1 MMIWAAAASAVST
14 GWVDNDFRDVPVS
27 VYSIDMKTV
36 SESRVIDGMTLT
48 IPVQYRATFSTDFD
62 QFDDVQNRPYRTL
75 RLRPDQKSESQN
87 SIELRAALERVEV
100 VQSEVNTLFSSLSEI
115 GGRSDLGFQVNT
127 AIDKCLDS
135 ARLETGSFEPVMINT
150 KADLQPGGWTVRTY
164 GHELVDYSMDYSIE
178 SKFEYG
184 GKTYSEIELSGSVS
198 LGSAFAPR
206 FSALDQYYVPDGS
219 PEKKLQEAFGGG
231 IFRKDGQDSTT
242 QVQLPEY
249 EYPSVFEERTVGSYV
264 SDLTKAN
271 GSGFV
276 SNLQMQGY
284 TIPELSK
291 TLDRLAPQG
300 TDMNRLNFGD
310 WEGSDCEADLDFP
323 PGTVWVPSNKGYQA
337 MMTGVRFD
345 YVTPGFDLVADVVG
359 EGSQAPSMR
368 VLCMN
373 MNKKEPAAGIKYFP
387 YVPKDPVIP
396 MLAKRMD
403 ESSFRGPWD
412 QARLWIYTD
421 KASLDDLNKRLVQQ
435 LPISSYVMALADVDW
450 VGGLDEKMVKDV
462 KIVRP
467 DFLAGNA
474 APAYAT
480 SFLLEALNR
489 FHGKKAGEWLKKNSA
504 SLVKIVGPEMD
515 DFDRAHLKLV
525 FGRMLTY
532 DESEDRLAALQILS
546 AHLKEFDF
554 LKGGLGSGRQSLYS
568 SSRAE
573 IEAALGL
580 VESGMLVVAQDAM
593 DYLSTQGPN
602 DAIKARAK
610 ALLKVN

>member
-1 MMIWAAAASAVST
+1 MMIWAVAASAVST
-14 GWVDNDFRDVPVS
+14 GWIDNDFRDVPIS
-27 VYSIDMKTV
+27 VYTIDMKTV

-48 IPVQYRATFSTDFD
+48 LPVQYRATFSSDFD
-62 QFDDVQNRPYRTL
+62 EFIDVQNRPYRTL
-75 RLRPDQKSESQN
+75 RLRPDQKSEPRDSL
-87 SIELRAALERVEV
+87 ELRAALERVEV
-100 VQSEVNTLFSSLSEI
+100 VQSEVNSLFTSLSEI
-115 GGRSDLGFQVNT
+115 GGRSDLGLQVNT

-135 ARLETGSFEPVMINT
+135 ARMETGSFEPVMINT

-164 GHELVDYSMDYSIE
+164 GHELVDFSMDYSIE
-178 SKFEYG
+178 AKFEYG
-184 GKTYSEIELSGSVS
+184 GKTYSEAELSGSVS
-198 LGSAFAPR
+198 LGAAFAPR

-231 IFRKDGQDSTT
+231 IFRKDGQDSTI

-249 EYPSVFEERTVGSYV
+249 EYPSVFEDRTVGDYV
-264 SDLTKAN
+264 ADLTKAN
-271 GSGFV
+271 GSGLI
-276 SNLQMQGY
+276 SNLQTQGY

-310 WEGSDCEADLDFP
+310 WDDSDCEADLDFP
-323 PGTVWVPSNKGYQA
+323 PGTVWLPSNKGYQA

-345 YVTPGFDLVADVVG
+345 YMTPGFDLLASVVG
-359 EGSQAPSMR
+359 EGNQAPSMR

-403 ESSFRGPWD
+403 ESNFRGPWD

-421 KASLDDLNKRLVQQ
+421 KASLDDLNKRLIQQ

-450 VGGLDEKMVKDV
+450 VGGLDEKMVKDA

-467 DFLAGNA
+467 EFLAGNA

-489 FHGKKAGEWLKKNSA
+489 FHGKKAGEWLRKNPDR
-504 SLVKIVGPEMD
+504 LVQIARTEMD
-515 DFDRAHLKLV
+515 DYDRAHLKLV
-525 FGRMLTY
+525 FGRMLTF
-532 DESEDRLAALQILS
+532 EMSEDRLAALQILS
-546 AHLKEFDF
+546 SNQKEFAF

-568 SSRAE
+568 ANRTE

-580 VESGMLVVAQDAM
+580 VESGMLEVAQDAM
-593 DYLSTQGPN
+593 DHLSTQGPS
-602 DAIKARAK
+602 DAIKARAR
-610 ALLKVN
+610 ALLKAN